1 MEYSTTQQRIAAI
14 PRPAVLNKKAFVA
27 SLAIFGVFDTLAGT
41 ISLVTAIIL
50 FSNASM
56 PSLAS
61 ATLIDAIYKLSL
73 GALIVTSA
81 WTFVKG
87 KLLSVWLY
95 AGGILLS
102 NLYSLIMGYPLNYIF
117 LAFGLLLIWQIWKYK
132 SQLELK

>member
-1 MEYSTTQQRIAAI
+1 MDLSTTQPKIAAI
-14 PRPAVLNKKAFVA
+14 PHQLVLNKKAFIA
-27 SLAIFGVFDTLAGT
+27 SLAIFGVFDILAGL
-41 ISLVTAIIL
+41 IGLVTAIIL

-61 ATLIDAIYKLSL
+61 STLIDGVYKLSL
-73 GALIVTSA
+73 GGLILSSSVTFA
-81 WTFVKG
+81 KG

-102 NLYSLIMGYPLNYIF
+102 SVYSLVMGYPVNYVFIG
-117 LAFGLLLIWQIWKYK
+117 FGLLLVWQILKYK